1 MRQRNKNNIEREEN
15 LWIYKQ
21 FHDKVANKEW
31 LAQQPLEVMKK
42 NWIQRKAMAEVSERE
57 RSRKGLGISK
67 EKWSKLEDEF
77 NKQVKDNVIPIENP
91 DQAFQLYFE
100 KPEQLMEIFQ
110 LLEEQNLML
119 IEKNQGLSKEIEEK
133 KASFNATRSRIEKR
147 HSDLY
152 ENEQKLLERNKEEE
166 RRITEQIAIQESK
179 LDHDTA
185 KCFHEFKALVLFGVY
200 V

>member
-31 LAQQPLEVMKK
+31 LAQQPLEIKK
-42 NWIQRKAMAEVSERE
+42 NKWVREHALLELTDKERAKKNVVISE
-57 RSRKGLGISK
+57 
-67 EKWSKLEDEF
+67 EKRLRLEEEF
-77 NKQVKDNVIPIENP
+77 NKQVRDNKIPINNP

-100 KPEQLMEIFQ
+100 KPEQLMEIFT

-119 IEKNQGLSKEIEEK
+119 IEKNQGLLKEIEEK
-133 KASFNATRSRIEKR
+133 KASFNIIRSRIEKR
-147 HSDLY
+147 HSNLF

-166 RRITEQIAIQESK
+166 RRINEQIAIQESK
-179 LDHDTA
+179 LDYETA
-185 KCFHEFKALVLFGVY
+185 KYFNEFKSMVRLFK
-200 V
+200 